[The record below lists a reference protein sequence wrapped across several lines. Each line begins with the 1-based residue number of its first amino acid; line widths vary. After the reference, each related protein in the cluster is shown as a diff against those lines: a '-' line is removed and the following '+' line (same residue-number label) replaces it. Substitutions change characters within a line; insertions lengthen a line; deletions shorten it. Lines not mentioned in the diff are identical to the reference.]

1 MKILIMPSLTMVKG
15 SFMIWTL
22 SMAPNW
28 EKYCLRFSSPVCQ
41 ERPPTNSFTEISEV
55 DQDLVSA
62 GPNERVVTGKMSMSQ
77 WERMLKVS
85 GYVKC
90 FVSVKSIK
98 MKVGTSVLLTGQ
110 ILLLLLD
117 EVLVGLTVDHDERC
131 LTEVPGRQE
140 D

>member
-1 MKILIMPSLTMVKG
+1 
-15 SFMIWTL
+15 
-22 SMAPNW
+22 
-28 EKYCLRFSSPVCQ
+28 
-41 ERPPTNSFTEISEV
+41 
-55 DQDLVSA
+55 
-62 GPNERVVTGKMSMSQ
+62 
-77 WERMLKVS
+77 MLKVS

-131 LTEVPGRQE
+131 LTEVPGRAGRLRGFTGL
-140 D
+140 